1 MLILP
6 GNLNTIKINMN
17 FIQHKLVF
25 FRFSLALIGLST
37 AALLIWGLR
46 PGISFTGGSWL
57 EVKFETEEVV
67 KQEQIKQAGE
77 NVFNIQEI
85 QTTAENQFILK
96 GDQISLE
103 EKQQVMQG
111 LEQLGEV
118 QEIKFEMVG
127 PALDADLV
135 YKTGSAVLLI
145 CIIVIGYIWY
155 QFKDLKYGVC
165 AVLAMLHDTVILL
178 GSFSLLGYL
187 FDARIDTLFIAAVLT
202 TLAFSLHDTVV
213 IYDRIRE
220 LAVEKKNLKLVQSA
234 NLVIWE
240 TLVRS
245 INNSLTII
253 FMLLALLLLG
263 GESLR
268 WFAAALLIGALAAT
282 YSSTFVA
289 VPLLV
294 YWEGVKSKRG

>member
-25 FRFSLALIGLST
+25 FRFSLALIGLSI

-67 KQEQIKQAGE
+67 KQEQIKQAAV

-85 QTTAENQFILK
+85 QTAAENQFILK

-127 PALDADLV
+127 PALGADLV

-145 CIIVIGYIWY
+145 CIIVISYIWY

-220 LAVEKKNLKLVQSA
+220 LAAERKNLKLSQSA

-268 WFAAALLIGALAAT
+268 WFAATLLIGALAGT

-294 YWEGVKSKRG
+294 YWEEVKSKRG

>member
-1 MLILP
+1 
-6 GNLNTIKINMN
+6 MN
-17 FIQHKLVF
+17 FIKYKSIF
-25 FRFSLALIGLST
+25 FAFSLILIGLSA
-37 AALLIWGLR
+37 AALLVWGLK

-57 EVKFETEEVV
+57 EVQFETENVINRE
-67 KQEQIKQAGE
+67 ELKQAIPNMFNLQQIQSTGE
-77 NVFNIQEI
+77 Q
-85 QTTAENQFILK
+85 QFILK
-96 GDQISLE
+96 ANQISVQ
-103 EKQQVMQG
+103 EKQQVMQE
-111 LEQLGEV
+111 LEQLGRVRELR
-118 QEIKFEMVG
+118 FETVG
-127 PALDADLV
+127 PALGFDLI
-135 YKTGSAVLLI
+135 YKTASAMFFI
-145 CIIVIGYIWY
+145 CVIVIVYIWR
-155 QFKDLKYGVC
+155 QFKDFKYGAC
-165 AVLAMLHDTVILL
+165 AVLGMLHDSIILL

-187 FDARIDTLFIAAVLT
+187 FDARVDTLFLAAMLT
-202 TLAFSLHDTVV
+202 TLSFSLHDTVV

-220 LAVEKKNLKLVQSA
+220 LMAQKKNLKFAQST

-268 WFAAALLIGALAAT
+268 WFAAALLIGTLAAT

-294 YWEGVKSKRG
+294 FWEEVKKRKK